1 MIELKNKQILTL
13 SLSRERN
20 TLVAGRFPSFIVRD
34 CGKHPVFTYGG
45 YYPQACRFLKLNDHI
60 HPSYEKSVIERIIHY
75 IKDRTESFDDYFSPL
90 DKIAEAQQHNIAGH
104 TRGKV
109 VVDMGAAKAG
119 THE

>member
-20 TLVAGRFPSFIVRD
+20 TLVAERFLSFIVRD

-45 YYPQACRFLKLNDHI
+45 YYHPQACRFLKLNHHI

-75 IKDRTESFDDYFSPL
+75 IKDRTESFDDYFSYML
-90 DKIAEAQQHNIAGH
+90 KNYKAKHVKNWSNLFVDYRN
-104 TRGKV
+104 RGLLT
-109 VVDMGAAKAG
+109 AS
-119 THE
+119 